1 MKATEELKNEH
12 EGILLMLRILDSVS
26 IKMNSGEKIPAGD
39 LESMVEFFKVFV
51 DKCHHGK
58 EEDFLFPA
66 MERAGVTR
74 EHGPIEVMLNEHTMG
89 RSLMTKISNAV
100 FQYSAGNNSASDEFG
115 TASADYTALL
125 SRHIDKENN
134 ILFPMADMRLTPQED
149 QKLLEDFEKLEHDR
163 IGPGKHE
170 EFHGLLTRLEQLYL
184 G

>member
-12 EGILLMLRILDSVS
+12 EGIQLMLRVLDAVS
-26 IKMNSGEKIPAGD
+26 KKMELGEKIQND
-39 LESMVEFFKVFV
+39 HLDSMLEFFSVFV

-66 MERAGVTR
+66 MEKAGVIR
-74 EHGPIEVMLNEHTMG
+74 ENGPIEVMFNEHDMG
-89 RSLMTKISNAV
+89 RSLMSRISDAV
-100 FQYSAGNNSASDEFG
+100 TQYKSGNTSQSDEFG
-115 TASADYTALL
+115 SASTEYVALL
-125 SRHIDKENN
+125 TRHIDKENN

-149 QKLLEDFEKLEHDR
+149 QKLMEAFEKLEQDR

-170 EFHGLLTRLEQLYL
+170 EFHHLLNRLELQYL

>member
-12 EGILLMLRILDSVS
+12 EGIQLMLRVLDAVS
-26 IKMNSGEKIPAGD
+26 KKMELGEKIQND
-39 LESMVEFFKVFV
+39 HLDSMLEFFSVFV

-66 MERAGVTR
+66 MEKAGVIR
-74 EHGPIEVMLNEHTMG
+74 ENGPIEVMLKEHTIG
-89 RSLMTKISNAV
+89 RSLMSRISDAV
-100 FQYSAGNNSASDEFG
+100 TQYKSGKTSQSDEFG
-115 TASADYTALL
+115 SASTEYVALL
-125 SRHIDKENN
+125 TRHIDKENN

-149 QKLLEDFEKLEHDR
+149 QKLMEAFEKLEQDR

-170 EFHGLLTRLEQLYL
+170 EFHHLLNRLEQQYL

>member
-12 EGILLMLRILDSVS
+12 EGIQLMLRVLDAVS
-26 IKMNSGEKIPAGD
+26 KKMELGEKIQND
-39 LESMVEFFKVFV
+39 HLDSMLEFFSVFV

-66 MERAGVTR
+66 MEKAGVIR
-74 EHGPIEVMLNEHTMG
+74 ENGPIEVMFNEHDMG
-89 RSLMTKISNAV
+89 RSLMSRISDAV
-100 FQYSAGNNSASDEFG
+100 TQYKSGSTSQSDEFG
-115 TASADYTALL
+115 SASTEYVALL
-125 SRHIDKENN
+125 TRHIDKENN

-149 QKLLEDFEKLEHDR
+149 QKLMEAFEKLEQDR

-170 EFHGLLTRLEQLYL
+170 EFHHLLNRLELQYL

>member
-12 EGILLMLRILDSVS
+12 EGIQLMLRILDAVS
-26 IKMNSGEKIPAGD
+26 NKMNCGEKIQTDHLDG
-39 LESMVEFFKVFV
+39 MVEFFSVFV

-66 MERAGVTR
+66 LEKAGVTR
-74 EHGPIEVMLNEHTMG
+74 ENGPIEVMLSEHTMG
-89 RSLMTKISNAV
+89 RSLMARISKAV
-100 FQYSAGNNSASDEFG
+100 TQYKSKNESAPDEFG
-115 TASADYTALL
+115 STSAEYVALL
-125 SRHIDKENN
+125 TRHIDKENN

-149 QKLLEDFEKLEHDR
+149 QQLVEEFEKLEQDR

-170 EFHGLLTRLEQLYL
+170 EFHDLLNRLEKIYL